1 MLDMMDVASGRL
13 ALIGVPSVAR
23 LLVVDELFI
32 FVQKTLLELVI
43 GLRVLSTRALRSST
57 RIVL

>member
-1 MLDMMDVASGRL
+1 MMDVASGRL

-43 GLRVLSTRALRSST
+43 GLRVLCARALRSST

>member
-1 MLDMMDVASGRL
+1 MMDVASGRL